1 MLPEL
6 IGVLSLE
13 DKSAFTYRL
22 KRRYNN
28 AMQSNDIKFQIN
40 DSSLTG
46 SSQKHLVVWS
56 ADAVDIGSSHN
67 SSIPVSPYLI
77 YPDVAAPLAELRQ
90 LAGEQ
95 GFDLRL
101 CSSFRS
107 FDRQLTIWNG
117 KVNGQRPVYDNSG
130 AKVDMQ
136 ALNEW
141 QQVQAI
147 MRWSALP
154 GASRHH
160 WGTDF
165 DIYDAAAIDENYQLQ
180 LSPQEVEGEGVFAPF
195 HNWLDTVIGSEI
207 GASGFYRPYAK
218 DSGGVAPERWHIS
231 YRPVA
236 EQFAARLTHQV
247 IKERLLSAEIALK
260 DTVLQNLDKIY
271 PRYIHLPK

>member
-1 MLPEL
+1 
-6 IGVLSLE
+6 
-13 DKSAFTYRL
+13 
-22 KRRYNN
+22 
-28 AMQSNDIKFQIN
+28 MQNNDIKFQIT
-40 DSSLTG
+40 DGSLTG
-46 SSQKHLVVWS
+46 SSESHLSAWS
-56 ADAVDIGSSHN
+56 ADAVDIGSSLN
-67 SSIPVSPYLI
+67 SSIPISPYLI
-77 YPDVAAPLAELRQ
+77 HPEVAASLTELRQ

-117 KVNGQRPVYDNSG
+117 KVNGQRPVYDNGG
-130 AKVDMQ
+130 AKVDM
-136 ALNEW
+136 ATLSEW

-195 HNWLDTVIGSEI
+195 HNWLDTVIGSEL
-207 GASGFYRPYAK
+207 GVSDFYRPYAS
-218 DSGGVAPERWHIS
+218 DFGGVAPERWHIS

-236 EQFAARLTHQV
+236 EQFATRFTQQV
-247 IKERLLSAEIALK
+247 IADRLLSSEIALK

-271 PRYIHLPK
+271 SRYINTPE